1 MAAPTVEL
9 RPSRQAGTQRLA
21 HPLRRPD
28 IADSAEAAERQLPSA
43 PRRTSIRH
51 CDESSSREQRRRVSD
66 HRSGLAADGPSD
78 GLSPSPLRTA
88 SRNALGAI
96 CAQTRSAYRLDRTAG
111 GCAGRIVRYAQLNG
125 LSPRTAR
132 SYVLPIS
139 HIMSSQPLHIASDE
153 SWPGRLPTFT
163 PPSFSSVSQDFP
175 PPPQRCGTSVG

>member
-1 MAAPTVEL
+1 MPVPAEAWEGVAAPTVEL

-51 CDESSSREQRRRVSD
+51 CDESSSRERRRRVSD
-66 HRSGLAADGPSD
+66 HRSSLAADGPSD

-96 CAQTRSAYRLDRTAG
+96 CAQTLQRVPARPNGRWLRRQDSQICPVERAVAAYG
-111 GCAGRIVRYAQLNG
+111 QVVRFADK
-125 LSPRTAR
+125 PH
-132 SYVLPIS
+132 YVK
-139 HIMSSQPLHIASDE
+139 
-153 SWPGRLPTFT
+153 
-163 PPSFSSVSQDFP
+163 
-175 PPPQRCGTSVG
+175 